1 MEGEADLQISDDF
14 DWTNK
19 SHVSVFSGQK
29 KKKISHISGTSIP
42 SYK

>member
-29 KKKISHISGTSIP
+29 KNISHISGTSIP